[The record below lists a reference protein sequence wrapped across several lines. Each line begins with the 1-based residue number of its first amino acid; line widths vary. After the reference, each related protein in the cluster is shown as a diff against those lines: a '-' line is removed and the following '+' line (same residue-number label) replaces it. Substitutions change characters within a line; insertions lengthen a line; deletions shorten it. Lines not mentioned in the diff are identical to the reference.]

1 MEFVRI
7 KYTGWKP
14 YTDRTPL
21 KTAWTP
27 GDTKPIP
34 AQYAKPLL
42 RFAEFKVSDDAS
54 TAAPEQE
61 QAMAE
66 AATLAVEQEKDDEHQ
81 QMEHMLLHVES
92 MDKDTL
98 EAYAEKYQ
106 TKLDKRLG
114 VAKLRAEVAN
124 LIEQFG
130 VR

>member
-21 KTAWTP
+21 KTAWAP

-42 RFAEFKVSDDAS
+42 RFAEFKVSEE
-54 TAAPEQE
+54 TAPAPEQE

-66 AATLAVEQEKDDEHQ
+66 AATLAVEQEQDDEHQ
-81 QMEHMLLHVES
+81 QMESMLLHVES

-98 EAYAEKYQ
+98 EAYAEKYE

>member
-7 KYTGWKP
+7 KYTGWKN

-21 KTAWTP
+21 KTAWAP

-42 RFAEFKVSDDAS
+42 RFAEFNVSEE
-54 TAAPEQE
+54 TATAPEQE
-61 QAMAE
+61 QAMTE

-98 EAYAEKYQ
+98 EAYAEKYD